1 MQSGSDFMKYIAM
14 DCGGTKLQTVIH
26 MPDKATLTLESPGVG
41 HGSGNLT
48 TNLITAICEAL
59 PAANEEFDLL
69 AIALAAIPVSANER
83 IKIASAISQTVK
95 VKKIILVADTIAA
108 YYACSE
114 GQDLVVALGTGTTA
128 LFQTQSKLVEIS
140 GLGYLYGD
148 EASAFWLGK
157 QGINMALQSHDGRGA
172 QTTLLEAALDH
183 FNTTIENLTNLI
195 HQLERPVPAISEFA
209 QTVLVHAEKGDVI
222 AKGIVQSGAE
232 EIWKIVEAAKRR
244 TEIRSIKFIGGM
256 IAKSEYYFETIFNNI
271 KSRDPNLQVQRPS
284 VSPINGVVTLIAM
297 PELPKL
303 DKDIYIYNEEDLAP
317 IGNANLHNLY
327 LDRASDLILRAK
339 ERNVSSLAAII
350 DLAST
355 TLKNGGLIH
364 TFGTG
369 HSHLLAEEIFY
380 RAGGLAPI
388 YPILDERLM
397 LHKDVIAGSQ
407 NERLP
412 GLSQELIANHPIRRG
427 DTVIIISNSG
437 GNQVSIDLA
446 IKARELGAHVCA
458 LTSLNAAGSSSARAN
473 TGKKLHE
480 YADVVFD
487 NCGVAG
493 DALIEIPGV
502 EFKVGPTS
510 TVVGAAL
517 LQATVVGVVQ
527 KLQSQGLRAEIFLSS
542 NMQGGD
548 ESNQALFAKYFEIIP
563 LYR

>member
-1 MQSGSDFMKYIAM
+1 
-14 DCGGTKLQTVIH
+14 
-26 MPDKATLTLESPGVG
+26 
-41 HGSGNLT
+41 
-48 TNLITAICEAL
+48 
-59 PAANEEFDLL
+59 
-69 AIALAAIPVSANER
+69 
-83 IKIASAISQTVK
+83 
-95 VKKIILVADTIAA
+95 
-108 YYACSE
+108 
-114 GQDLVVALGTGTTA
+114 
-128 LFQTQSKLVEIS
+128 
-140 GLGYLYGD
+140 
-148 EASAFWLGK
+148 
-157 QGINMALQSHDGRGA
+157 
-172 QTTLLEAALDH
+172 
-183 FNTTIENLTNLI
+183 
-195 HQLERPVPAISEFA
+195 
-209 QTVLVHAEKGDVI
+209 
-222 AKGIVQSGAE
+222 
-232 EIWKIVEAAKRR
+232 
-244 TEIRSIKFIGGM
+244 
-256 IAKSEYYFETIFNNI
+256 
-271 KSRDPNLQVQRPS
+271 
-284 VSPINGVVTLIAM
+284 M

-480 YADVVFD
+480 YADVVLD